1 MDRRVWSKEED
12 EAIRRLVAEFG
23 TRSWSV
29 IAEHIAADQ
38 GKSAAAA
45 AASIDRRRDGMVCM
59 HGIC

>member
-29 IAEHIAADQ
+29 VAEHIAADQ

-45 AASIDRRRDGMVCM
+45 SIDRRRGGMVCM
-59 HGIC
+59 HDKC